1 MYDYLNR
8 VILRKVYIYIH
19 IHLFSQFIRHLKYL
33 AMSTYRVCISAETL
47 LTVLAVDVL
56 GLTVTVPGLLT
67 IELGVESTLLVVEM
81 LEGGFE
87 ADSSPS
93 APVTVLLVGEAPT

>member
-1 MYDYLNR
+1 M
-8 VILRKVYIYIH
+8 
-19 IHLFSQFIRHLKYL
+19 
-33 AMSTYRVCISAETL
+33 
-47 LTVLAVDVL
+47 LAVDVL

-67 IELGVESTLLVVEM
+67 MELGEKYTLLVVEM

-93 APVTVLLVGEAPT
+93 ASVTVLLVGEAPK

>member
-1 MYDYLNR
+1 ML
-8 VILRKVYIYIH
+8 V
-19 IHLFSQFIRHLKYL
+19 
-33 AMSTYRVCISAETL
+33 
-47 LTVLAVDVL
+47 VDAL

-67 IELGVESTLLVVEM
+67 MELGEESTLLVEEM

-93 APVTVLLVGEAPT
+93 APVTVLIVGEAPK

>member
-1 MYDYLNR
+1 
-8 VILRKVYIYIH
+8 
-19 IHLFSQFIRHLKYL
+19 
-33 AMSTYRVCISAETL
+33 MSTYRVCISAETL

-67 IELGVESTLLVVEM
+67 MELRAESTLLVVEM

-87 ADSSPS
+87 AGSSPS
-93 APVTVLLVGEAPT
+93 APVTLLLVGEAPK